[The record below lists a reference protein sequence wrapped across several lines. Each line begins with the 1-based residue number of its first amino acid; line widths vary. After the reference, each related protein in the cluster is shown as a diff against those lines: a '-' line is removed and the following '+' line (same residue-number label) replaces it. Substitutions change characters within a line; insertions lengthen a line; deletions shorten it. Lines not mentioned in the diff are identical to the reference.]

1 MKKLSNPSIYVLVV
15 VAIFAVA
22 CKGKT
27 DSSKASDSAAAIASA
42 PTTAQAA
49 KGNSVI
55 DSLQITDGDE
65 VKLCKLYDDVVTEY
79 TKRMQIVLTDTSKLR
94 TLDNS
99 EIDKKF
105 KEESEKLKPEMKD
118 LQVKLSSNPV
128 ELMKFEKFSLYEAQ
142 RISSMAMKF
151 QTMMKIPK

>member
-1 MKKLSNPSIYVLVV
+1 MKKLPNSGIYVLAI
-15 VAIFAVA
+15 VAIFAAA

-27 DSSKASDSAAAIASA
+27 DSNKLSDSAAAIASA
-42 PTTAQAA
+42 STSAQDA
-49 KGNSVI
+49 KGSSVI

-65 VKLCKLYDDVVTEY
+65 IKVCKLYDDVVTEY
-79 TKRMQIVLTDTSKLR
+79 TKRMQIALTDTSKLK

-128 ELMKFEKFSLYEAQ
+128 ELMKFEKFSMYEAQ
-142 RISSMAMKF
+142 RISSVAIKF